1 MTAYTGDL
9 AEEPEQARVTIGGII
24 QSSRRV
30 VTRSG
35 STMLV
40 ATIEDLQ
47 GSVEV
52 VVFPKVF
59 EQTAPTW
66 SDDGVVLISGRVD
79 HRDETAQIL
88 CESVWPWD
96 EAVRMG
102 PGGFAAERDRMQRAR
117 GTRGGSPPAQGVWA
131 GSTPV
136 PVRPEPRVA
145 VPVEAA
151 PVGVAAGSVAVA
163 TAPEAD
169 EPAAP
174 ADAVPLQSAP
184 VGVEGTVNV
193 AFEPGTPADR
203 VYAALSALQV
213 AIRGR
218 PGPLP
223 VVIGL
228 GGAEWQ
234 VKLPERVAWDE
245 HLPDALRRVAGI
257 PLLVELRSTPAT
269 P

>member
-1 MTAYTGDL
+1 MTL
-9 AEEPEQARVTIGGII
+9 GGII

-40 ATIEDLQ
+40 ATLEDLQ

-59 EQTAPTW
+59 EQTAPSW
-66 SDDGVVLISGRVD
+66 SDDGVVLVSGRID
-79 HRDETAQIL
+79 HRDESAQLL
-88 CESVWPWD
+88 CEAVWAWED
-96 EAVRMG
+96 AVRLG
-102 PGGFAAERDRMQRAR
+102 PAGFAAERDRFQRSR
-117 GTRGGSPPAQGVWA
+117 GSRGGPPPSQGVWNGNG
-131 GSTPV
+131 GSGVV
-136 PVRPEPRVA
+136 PVRPDPPVA
-145 VPVEAA
+145 VPVAA
-151 PVGVAAGSVAVA
+151 PMPVASSIAVEEAGLAI
-163 TAPEAD
+163 APEAD
-169 EPAAP
+169 EPTAP

-184 VGVEGTVNV
+184 AGVEGTVSV
-193 AFEPGTPADR
+193 AFEAGLPADR
-203 VYAALSALQV
+203 VFAALEVLQG

-223 VVIGL
+223 VVIGMT
-228 GGAEWQ
+228 GAGWQ

-245 HLPDALRRVAGI
+245 RLPEALRRVAGI
-257 PLLVELRSTPAT
+257 PLTVELQSTPAA